1 MNLKT
6 SKSFNLAAAW
16 VLALGSVTA
25 AVTTI
30 AIPAIELGG
39 GVNAKP
45 ACLSAAVVD
54 FDTGIDGTLSSLT
67 VSDVGIDCSGQWVRL
82 SLFTSSDGSG
92 AEVEQVVWQ
101 IPQLNSPPAST
112 FTLSANGSNTS
123 SSSTNIWP
131 VSERGDDGLSATP
144 IDSST
149 VNSFLLESSDTV
161 LSDGP

>member
-6 SKSFNLAAAW
+6 SKSFNLVAAW

-45 ACLSAAVVD
+45 ACLAEAVVD
-54 FDTGIDGTLSSLT
+54 FGTGIDGTLDNLSVT
-67 VSDVGIDCSGQWVRL
+67 NVGADCAGQWVRL
-82 SLFTSSDGSG
+82 SLFTSTNGTG
-92 AEVEQVVWQ
+92 VAVEQVVWQ
-101 IPQLNSPPAST
+101 LPQPSSRPVST
-112 FTLSANGSNTS
+112 FTLSANGLTTTSTS
-123 SSSTNIWP
+123 SNIWP
-131 VSERGDDGLSATP
+131 VSEAGAAGLSASP

-149 VNSFLLESSDTV
+149 VNSFLLETSDTS